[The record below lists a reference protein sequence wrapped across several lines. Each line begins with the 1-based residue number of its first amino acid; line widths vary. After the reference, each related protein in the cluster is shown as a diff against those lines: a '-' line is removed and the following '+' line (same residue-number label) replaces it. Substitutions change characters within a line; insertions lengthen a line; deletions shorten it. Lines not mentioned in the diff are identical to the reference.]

1 MKKTIYILSIMLLML
16 QSCSSGSSDNNN
28 PLLTGK
34 LKRTHTVSSDGQK
47 NYYSNFFYDENGQLI
62 EITTGNESGSQIIE
76 SWKFT
81 RNSNGKIVNS
91 LFNDFTAPQQINYA
105 YTLDNNQNYL
115 TCSLT
120 YTPLTTNSTG
130 IVYIYSGNKISQI
143 NHSDGKKEKYT
154 YDSNG
159 NVIKVDT
166 STGNSSW
173 VTYSNCTYDNKV
185 NPIQLQ
191 LDDIAIDLIN
201 NIGNNNI
208 TSVNTFNQPINYS
221 CYYQYSYN
229 SNNKP
234 STASATISNTQSS
247 QITTEFCEFYYY

>member
-1 MKKTIYILSIMLLML
+1 MKKIIYLLSITFLML
-16 QSCSSGSSDNNN
+16 QSCSSGDSNTNNN

-34 LKRTHTVSSDGQK
+34 LKRIHTVSSDGQ
-47 NYYSNFFYDENGQLI
+47 NYYNNFFYDEIGQLI
-62 EITTGNESGSQIIE
+62 EITVSNESGSQIIE
-76 SWKFT
+76 SVKFT
-81 RNSNGKIVNS
+81 RNSNGKIINS

-159 NVIKVDT
+159 NVIKIDQ
-166 STGNSSW
+166 STGTSPW
-173 VTYSNCTYDNKV
+173 ITYSNYTYDNKV
-185 NPIQLQ
+185 NPQSFQ
-191 LDDIAIDLIN
+191 LDDIVIDSSLG
-201 NIGNNNI
+201 IGNNNV
-208 TSVNTFNQPINYS
+208 TSEINQTINFS
-221 CYYQYSYN
+221 KYYQYNYN

-234 STASATISNTQSS
+234 STSSFTTSNTQSS
-247 QITTEFCEFYYY
+247 QITTGSSEFFYY